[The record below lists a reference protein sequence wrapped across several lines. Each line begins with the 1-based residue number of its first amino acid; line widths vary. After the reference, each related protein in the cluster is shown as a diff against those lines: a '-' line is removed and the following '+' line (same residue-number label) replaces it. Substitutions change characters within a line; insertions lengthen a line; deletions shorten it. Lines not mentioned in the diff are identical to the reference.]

1 LNQVA
6 LPRTAIGTVA
16 LTVVGAYA
24 WWATSLRPFTL
35 PSLIAVL
42 AAGGAAAAA
51 GAALIPRDARPVRLH
66 HPEVWAGLGAAVA
79 LWELVSFVQH
89 PRSEHPTLSS
99 LTNTVFASHPV
110 RTLGLL
116 LWFALGAWL
125 ARRTIPARPLAART
139 LLMLGFLWLG
149 WHIFVRANY

>member
-1 LNQVA
+1 MTHVA
-6 LPRTAIGTVA
+6 LRRTGIGTVA

-35 PSLIAVL
+35 PSLLAVL
-42 AAGGAAAAA
+42 AAGGAASAL
-51 GAALIPRDARPVRLH
+51 GAALIRRDAPPVRLRH
-66 HPEVWAGLGAAVA
+66 RELWAGLGVAVA
-79 LWELVSFVQH
+79 LWELASFVQH

-99 LTNTVFASHPV
+99 LTNTLFANHPV

-116 LWFALGAWL
+116 LWFTLGAWL
-125 ARRTIPARPLAART
+125 ARQATPARPLAARA

-149 WHIFVRANY
+149 WHVFVRANY